1 VIFVCC
7 HILVSR
13 SGMPGGQVVVRLRGD
28 CYRVERG
35 KEAKGKLKSSCDLC
49 GQGISDLGF
58 QQW

>member
-1 VIFVCC
+1 
-7 HILVSR
+7 
-13 SGMPGGQVVVRLRGD
+13 MPGGQVVVRLRGD
-28 CYRVERG
+28 CYRVEGG